1 MVKKHGSF
9 EFVFYQSGVL
19 VEIKGKKQS
28 RRSHFLVQNAF
39 QVIDSSAVAELRKQT
54 DLADRTGIIQF
65 LLCYV
70 AIFKSTTTRIIF
82 VKLFGHL
89 LRVHL
94 NGLFPIVSPM
104 EKEFSIEAPT
114 QTSNHLRLLPRV
126 PSCRSYLFV
135 AYITFLLSQLFYQ
148 CRVDATLNENLTLC
162 WPWIGRSTQLPR
174 SGA

>member
-1 MVKKHGSF
+1 MILFCFQILTKDSVTVFVNAIMYYKVILTNSALIFIFGSL

-82 VKLFGHL
+82 VKLFGHPP
-89 LRVHL
+89 RVHL
-94 NGLFPIVSPM
+94 IGLSPIVSPM

-114 QTSNHLRLLPRV
+114 QTPNPLRLLPRV

-135 AYITFLLSQLFYQ
+135 AYITFPLSQ
-148 CRVDATLNENLTLC
+148 
-162 WPWIGRSTQLPR
+162 
-174 SGA
+174 

>member
-1 MVKKHGSF
+1 MSLSLSNLLSRGSL

-89 LRVHL
+89 PRVHL
-94 NGLFPIVSPM
+94 IGLSPIVSPM
-104 EKEFSIEAPT
+104 EKECSIEAPT
-114 QTSNHLRLLPRV
+114 QTPNPLRLLPRV

-135 AYITFLLSQLFYQ
+135 AYITFPLSQ
-148 CRVDATLNENLTLC
+148 
-162 WPWIGRSTQLPR
+162 
-174 SGA
+174 